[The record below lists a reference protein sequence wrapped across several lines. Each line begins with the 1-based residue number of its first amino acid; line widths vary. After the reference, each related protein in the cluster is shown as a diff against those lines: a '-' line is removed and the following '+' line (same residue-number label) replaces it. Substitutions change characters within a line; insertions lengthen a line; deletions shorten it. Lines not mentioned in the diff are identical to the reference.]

1 MLSGASAP
9 VQHNLILT
17 PMFQT
22 LRKGA
27 TIYILDKTSTP
38 EVKIGYVEN
47 VTLPRPMYP
56 TYNPAVS
63 LGTNMQR
70 VVDITVRVGEEKKE
84 FSVPSD
90 LSIHTY
96 GDYTISEN
104 KEAMISEVDSLMQN
118 SKEVIESVDKHK
130 AAISAYED
138 ILKQLNPVY
147 AKEQERDSTIDK
159 LTQQVN
165 GMQTTLD
172 RLETILLRNNING
185 SN

>member
-1 MLSGASAP
+1 
-9 VQHNLILT
+9 
-17 PMFQT
+17 MFST

-27 TIYILDKTSTP
+27 IIYILDRANEP
-38 EVKIGYVEN
+38 EVKVGYVDN

-56 TYNPAVS
+56 TFNPAVS

-70 VVDITVRVGEEKKE
+70 VVDITVRIGEEKKE

-96 GDYTISEN
+96 GDYTISES
-104 KEAMISEVDSLMQN
+104 KEAMISEVDSLLQN
-118 SKEVIESVDKHK
+118 SKDVLNSIDKHK
-130 AAISAYED
+130 KAVDAYEN
-138 ILKQLNPVY
+138 ILKTLNPVY

-165 GMQTTLD
+165 GMQSTLS
-172 RLETILLRNNING
+172 RLESLLLNNSTDGNK
-185 SN
+185 

>member
-1 MLSGASAP
+1 
-9 VQHNLILT
+9 
-17 PMFQT
+17 MFST

-27 TIYILDKTSTP
+27 TIYILDRTSEP
-38 EVKIGYVEN
+38 EVKVGYIDN

-56 TYNPAVS
+56 TFNPAVS

-104 KEAMISEVDSLMQN
+104 KEAMISEVDSLLQN
-118 SKEVIESVDKHK
+118 SKDIVDSVDRHK
-130 AAISAYED
+130 AAIDAYEN
-138 ILKQLNPVY
+138 ILKTLNPVY

-165 GMQTTLD
+165 GMQSTLN
-172 RLETILLRNNING
+172 RLESLLLNNGTNG
-185 SN
+185 SR